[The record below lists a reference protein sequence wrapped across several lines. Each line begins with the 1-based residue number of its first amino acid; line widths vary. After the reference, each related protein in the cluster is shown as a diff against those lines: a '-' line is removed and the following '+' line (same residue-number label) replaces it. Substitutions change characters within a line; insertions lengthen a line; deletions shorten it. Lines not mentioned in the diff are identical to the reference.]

1 MFGKFLAAAALIFGI
16 CASAPAGDIVSL
28 SFNFYGSDGDV
39 VPVGALPE
47 GIKPGPKIKFR
58 NPKLYGYATTFKID
72 LDKIRSLD
80 LKFTVKGK
88 AGVIKPSV
96 SSSTRNKDGSF
107 KTIECVSFEFC
118 DEPVPNAPCKFS
130 KWTGMSSNTGV
141 EVKDGDTVTLKAEF
155 KPVE

>member
-1 MFGKFLAAAALIFGI
+1 MFGKIFAAAAFAFGI
-16 CASAPAGDIVSL
+16 CASALAGEIVNI
-28 SFNFYGSDGDV
+28 SFNFWNSDGDI

-47 GIKPGPKIKFR
+47 GISNMQKIKFH
-58 NPKLYGYATTFKID
+58 NPKLYGYATTFKVD
-72 LDKIRSLD
+72 LGKIQSFD

-88 AGVIKPSV
+88 SGVIKPSV
-96 SSSTRNKDGSF
+96 SPSGRNKDGSF

-118 DEPVPNAPCKFS
+118 DEPAPNAPCKFS
-130 KWTGMSSNTGV
+130 KWTSMSTKTGV